1 MTKVTDPTVL
11 IVDDEQSFVD
21 AVGMF
26 LEEHGYKVVKAYG
39 GREGR
44 MQLRAGQPDLALID
58 VHMPDVDGI
67 ELLSLASH
75 VAKPVPVIMITS
87 DDAEAIA
94 RSCEALGAVR
104 FLVKPVAPEDL
115 LNIIQ
120 LVTSRAFRVGPPESV
135 GCHCETHWDDC
146 SSP

>member
-1 MTKVTDPTVL
+1 MRKATNPTVL
-11 IVDDEQSFVD
+11 IVEDERSFVD
-21 AVGMF
+21 AVAIF
-26 LEEHGYKVVKAYG
+26 LEDNGYKAVKAYG

-44 MQLRAGQPDLALID
+44 AQLRGVRPDLALID

-67 ELLSLASH
+67 ELLSLAAR

-87 DDAEAIA
+87 DDEEAIA

-104 FLVKPVAPEDL
+104 FLVKPVDPDEL
-115 LNIIQ
+115 LNVISLAIP
-120 LVTSRAFRVGPPESV
+120 RVRGAPPESV
-135 GCHCETHWDDC
+135 GCNPGSSSESA